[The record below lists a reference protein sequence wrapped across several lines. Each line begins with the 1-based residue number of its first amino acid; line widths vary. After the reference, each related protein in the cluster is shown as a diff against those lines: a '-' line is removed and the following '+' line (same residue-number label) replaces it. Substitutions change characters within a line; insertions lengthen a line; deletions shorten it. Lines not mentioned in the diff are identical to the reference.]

1 MQKAFHSHGRH
12 NGLRYFVI
20 GDTSL
25 QDLDKLS
32 GLIKAA
38 S

>member
-20 GDTSL
+20 GDTGP

-32 GLIKAA
+32 ELIRAGG
-38 S
+38 